1 MKNIFLILL
10 LAISML
16 LVSGCSFITEKITN
30 KIAGEVLENAA
41 GEDVDIDIDEG
52 KMVIKDEDGSEMVIG
67 GTEWPSGEAAQ
78 SIPVFKDGEIDYVT
92 DFATSAM
99 ISFKDV
105 TKDEYLA
112 YVEKLKAEGFTEN
125 SANLENEGSY
135 TYIGYKTDTHYASAT
150 FDGEGGLII
159 SVATE

>member
-1 MKNIFLILL
+1 MKKIFLLLL
-10 LAISML
+10 LAVSIL
-16 LVSGCSFITEKITN
+16 LVSGCSFITKKITD
-30 KIAGEVLENAA
+30 KVAGEVLENAA
-41 GEDVDIDIDEG
+41 GGDVDVDIDEG
-52 KMVIKDEDGSEMVIG
+52 KVVIKNEDGSEVVMG
-67 GTEWPSGEAAQ
+67 GTEWPAGAAAQ
-78 SIPVFKDGEIDYVT
+78 SIPVFEDGNIDYVT

-99 ISFKDV
+99 ISVKDV

-125 SANLENEGSY
+125 SANLESDGTF
-135 TYIGYKTDTHYASAT
+135 TYVAYKTDTHYASAS